1 MIYVGFAKDV
11 EARFDT
17 ANYELERPLPKVK
30 NQKCYSI
37 NEGWIRWENNNRV
50 YGIEAKIY
58 SYLTDDHVE
67 NKKSKNTKK

>member
-1 MIYVGFAKDV
+1 MIYVGIAKDV

-17 ANYELERPLPKVK
+17 SYYELERPLPKVK

-37 NEGWIRWENNNRV
+37 NEGRIRWENNNRV